1 MIGATR
7 ENRCW
12 RCGFWRF
19 VMFTSLTPRLVLAV
33 GIALALPAHASGVA
47 LSGPDPDAAVR
58 GYQSTSLASGE
69 ADALRRKVLVQ
80 CGLIGSRNLLPWYFH
95 FAYAQA
101 LLDAGDT
108 QRAVVELSESINL
121 RPEPRARK
129 RTYGMWFTDYLPY
142 FQLAEAHAKLDNWP
156 CAEHAMQLS
165 QSMGETASGRITPQR
180 IRALQ
185 ERIDRHVD
193 EVGACHQHDAADPD
207 PAWMG
212 S

>member
-1 MIGATR
+1 
-7 ENRCW
+7 
-12 RCGFWRF
+12 
-19 VMFTSLTPRLVLAV
+19 MFRSLTPRLVLLV
-33 GIALALPAHASGVA
+33 GITLAGSAHASGAA
-47 LSGPDPDAAVR
+47 LSGSGSEVSMR
-58 GYQSTSLASGE
+58 SYQSTSLAAGE

-80 CGLIGSRNLLPWYFH
+80 CGLIDSRNLLPWYFH

-156 CAEHAMQLS
+156 CAEHAMELS
-165 QSMGETASGRITPQR
+165 RSTGETTMGGIEPQR
-180 IRALQ
+180 VRALQ

-193 EVGACHQHDAADPD
+193 DVGACNIRDYQ
-207 PAWMG
+207 
-212 S
+212 